1 MHSATADLA
10 KSYSPSSSSSSA
22 FNPTEGI
29 PNPQPHPTPQSHV
42 KPLSSS
48 SSVAIAAAARSV
60 VGSSV
65 QSASVSGT
73 ATPTAATG
81 TGTGG
86 TGTPNIALLSSLCR
100 SEMSLTYSYFYP
112 HPLCLNNPYFITKS
126 NVFAAILPGNHFFC
140 LYICFCPKDLKPK
153 LKKKLKVF

>member
-10 KSYSPSSSSSSA
+10 KSSSSLSSSA
-22 FNPTEGI
+22 FNPTEGT
-29 PNPQPHPTPQSHV
+29 PNPHPHPIPQSHV

-73 ATPTAATG
+73 ATPTAAAAG

-100 SEMSLTYSYFYP
+100 SEMSLTLFTFLSPSSVLTILTLLLNPTCLLLTYLAIIFY
-112 HPLCLNNPYFITKS
+112 HRKLRHLIRFILVYHLS
-126 NVFAAILPGNHFFC
+126 SSE
-140 LYICFCPKDLKPK
+140 
-153 LKKKLKVF
+153 

>member
-10 KSYSPSSSSSSA
+10 KSYSSSSSSA

-73 ATPTAATG
+73 ATPTAAAG

-100 SEMSLTYSYFYP
+100 SEMSLNYSYFLSP
-112 HPLCLNNPYFITKS
+112 SSVLTFLTLLLNPTCLLLTYLAIIFYHRKLRHLIRFILVYHLS
-126 NVFAAILPGNHFFC
+126 SSE
-140 LYICFCPKDLKPK
+140 
-153 LKKKLKVF
+153 